1 MFSRL
6 RRNSNPTPT
15 PKGEAPKRLPVIS
28 LILVGVAGVLVLL
41 DVLIDNDI
49 INPFGTLLLDYAV
62 IIAAFALILGIVHLV
77 RVHARRVRERGNG
90 WQYSLFLLVITLF
103 FTVVGLIE
111 GANGIIT
118 QWSVTTLL
126 LPLQAAF
133 FSLLAFFLVSVL
145 YRTARVRSFES
156 FLLVAIAV
164 VVVVAGTPLGATFA
178 PWLVTFKT
186 WVMESVATA
195 GARAVLLGI
204 GVGTL
209 VTAFRFVADGRRL
222 FK

>member
-1 MFSRL
+1 M
-6 RRNSNPTPT
+6 
-15 PKGEAPKRLPVIS
+15 V
-28 LILVGVAGVLVLL
+28 
-41 DVLIDNDI
+41 
-49 INPFGTLLLDYAV
+49 
-62 IIAAFALILGIVHLV
+62 
-77 RVHARRVRERGNG
+77 
-90 WQYSLFLLVITLF
+90 TLF
-103 FTVVGLIE
+103 FSVVGLIE
-111 GANGIIT
+111 GANGTIT
-118 QWSVTTLL
+118 LWSITTLL

-156 FLLVAIAV
+156 FLLVITAV

-178 PWLVTFKT
+178 PWLVPVKT

>member
-6 RRNSNPTPT
+6 RRNATVA
-15 PKGEAPKRLPVIS
+15 PKGTPPKRLPVIS
-28 LILVGVAGVLVLL
+28 LLIVGVVGILVLL
-41 DVLIDNDI
+41 DMLTTDTTLNV
-49 INPFGTLLLDYAV
+49 FGALLLDYAV
-62 IIAAFALILGIVHLV
+62 IIAAFALILGVVHLV
-77 RVHARRVRERGNG
+77 RVHARRIRERGNG
-90 WQYSLFLLVITLF
+90 WQYSLFLLVVTLF
-103 FTVVGLIE
+103 FSVVGLIE
-111 GANGIIT
+111 GANGTIT

-145 YRTARVRSFES
+145 YRTARLRSLES
-156 FLLVAIAV
+156 FLLVATALI
-164 VVVVAGTPLGATFA
+164 VVVAGTPLGATFT
-178 PWLVTFKT
+178 PWLVTLKL
-186 WVMESVATA
+186 WLMDSIATA

-204 GVGTL
+204 GLGTL

>member
-6 RRNSNPTPT
+6 RRNSNPA

-28 LILVGVAGVLVLL
+28 LILVGVAGILVLL
-41 DVLIDNDI
+41 DVLIDNRP
-49 INPFGTLLLDYAV
+49 INLFGALLLDYAV
-62 IIAAFALILGIVHLV
+62 IIAAFALVLGIVHLV

-90 WQYSLFLLVITLF
+90 WQYSLFLLVVTLF

-111 GANGIIT
+111 GANGTIT

-156 FLLVAIAV
+156 LLLVATAV

-186 WVMESVATA
+186 WVMDSVATA

>member
-1 MFSRL
+1 MLSRF
-6 RRNSNPTPT
+6 RRNASPAA
-15 PKGEAPKRLPVIS
+15 PKGAAPKRLPVIS
-28 LILVGVAGVLVLL
+28 LIIVGVVGILVLL
-41 DVLIDNDI
+41 DVLTN
-49 INPFGTLLLDYAV
+49 NSTANVVGLLLLDYAV
-62 IIAAFALILGIVHLV
+62 IIAAFALILGIVHLI
-77 RVHARRVRERGNG
+77 RVHARRIRERGNG
-90 WQYSLFLLVITLF
+90 WQYSLFLLVVTLF

-111 GANGIIT
+111 GTQGTVT

-156 FLLVAIAV
+156 FLLVITAL
-164 VVVVAGTPLGATFA
+164 VVVVAGTPLGGTFA

-195 GARAVLLGI
+195 GARALLLGI
-204 GVGTL
+204 GLGTL